1 MSAATQPSSSG
12 TTAQPAKASVAV
24 TSGARMKITL
34 FAPAGTMTSLNRNL
48 KASAMVWSNP
58 KGPTTFGPRRSCT
71 AAQILR
77 SSRMTAATISSIR
90 NSRTPSTRT
99 WLKVQAQP

>member
-34 FAPAGTMTSLNRNL
+34 LAPAGMMTSLSRNL
-48 KASAMVWSNP
+48 KASAKVCSTP
-58 KGPTTFGPRRSCT
+58 KGPTTLGPRRSWT
-71 AAQILR
+71 AAHILR
-77 SSRMTAATISSIR
+77 SSRMTAATISSMM
-90 NSRTPSTRT
+90 NSSTPSTRT